1 MSLRAFIPGLAAAV
15 ILLPG
20 CGEDDGVSSQPPD
33 YVNGLTLMGLVDGRT
48 LQYIQTDTT
57 TSFDPVYT
65 VAVTMESKTVRIAG
79 AGDEWIVM
87 QADSPLINLR
97 ITGESVIQNGYWQS
111 PNDVDSL
118 FYIPVPPVVMMR
130 SLWPQRSWEGF
141 TPRLA
146 AGETE
151 VMLPFYYSNFGFSF
165 IRTFTDRLS
174 VLVPAGSFETYH
186 FSVDLFVNPFDS
198 LPTARVDEY
207 YAPNVGL
214 VRLSLRGGPL
224 VRTLSLVDYF

>member
-1 MSLRAFIPGLAAAV
+1 MSLRAFIPGLAAV
-15 ILLPG
+15 LMLLPG
-20 CGEDDGVSSQPPD
+20 CGEDDGVSSQPPG
-33 YVNGLTLMGLVDGRT
+33 YVNGLTLMGLVDNRS

-57 TSFDPVYT
+57 TSFDPVYSVT
-65 VAVTMESKTVRIAG
+65 VATVSKTIRIAG

-97 ITGESVIQNGYWQS
+97 VTDESVIQNGYWQRD
-111 PNDVDSL
+111 NDVDSL
-118 FYIPVPPVVMMR
+118 FYIPIPPVVMMR

-165 IRTFTDRLS
+165 TRTFADRRSL
-174 VLVPAGSFETYH
+174 LVPAGSFETYH
-186 FSVDLFVNPFDS
+186 FSVDLFANPYDS
-198 LPTARVDEY
+198 LPAAHVDEY
-207 YAPNVGL
+207 YAPGVGL